1 MMSKAEL
8 IASLKK
14 KLDLP
19 SMPET
24 AKERIRAQIAA
35 LESSSDDNETSQQI
49 EDLKK
54 KLDLPSMPE
63 TAKERIRA
71 KIAALEGK
79 GEKKVEPKKEPKP
92 KAKKPVKKAPV
103 AKEPKVKFVKK
114 KSDTKEEEPTPMEI
128 KAAPK
133 KRGRKPSAKKEEVS
147 KEPKV
152 VKKRGRKP
160 KKKETPAAKTRVKK
174 VFKPTVKT
182 AEGEPDC
189 DTLLKQ
195 FRERRA
201 KAKASQKK
209 RKTTPVFRKIASD
222 VVDAVEKAIKNVP
235 AKQIKE
241 SPKVVI
247 RKFGNLQKAADSF
260 LKAFRDVLG
269 ADYQKSQAE
278 VEINELKRLV
288 ENLIKKYSKK

>member
-1 MMSKAEL
+1 MSKAEE
-8 IASLKK
+8 IALLKK
-14 KLDLP
+14 RLDLP
-19 SMPET
+19 SLPET
-24 AKERIRAQIAA
+24 AKERIREKIAA
-35 LESSSDDNETSQQI
+35 LEGSSDEV
-49 EDLKK
+49 EKLKRQ
-54 KLDLPSMPE
+54 LNLPSLPE
-63 TAKERIRA
+63 SAKDRIRA

-79 GEKKVEPKKEPKP
+79 EEKKAEPKKEPTP
-92 KAKKPVKKAPV
+92 KAKKPVKKAPA

-114 KSDTKEEEPTPMEI
+114 KIEPKEKEPTPMEI
-128 KAAPK
+128 KPAPK
-133 KRGRKPSAKKEEVS
+133 KRGRKPSVKKEEVS

-182 AEGEPDC
+182 AQGEPDC

-201 KAKASQKK
+201 KSKASQKK

-260 LKAFRDVLG
+260 LKAFREVLG
-269 ADYQKSQAE
+269 TDYQKSQSEA
-278 VEINELKRLV
+278 EINDLKKLI
-288 ENLIKKYSKK
+288 EKLIKKYSQK

>member
-1 MMSKAEL
+1 MTKEQE
-8 IASLKK
+8 IA
-14 KLDLP
+14 
-19 SMPET
+19 
-24 AKERIRAQIAA
+24 
-35 LESSSDDNETSQQI
+35 
-49 EDLKK
+49 DLKRR
-54 KLDLPSMPE
+54 LNLPAVPE
-63 TAKERIRA
+63 DIKANIRA
-71 KIAALEGK
+71 KIASLEGTSEKSKEEKIADLKKKIASPSISQAARDLLQKKLDDLEDK
-79 GEKKVEPKKEPKP
+79 GASKP
-92 KAKKPVKKAPV
+92 KEKPAVKKPMVKKPVAK
-103 AKEPKVKFVKK
+103 KEPKVKFVKK
-114 KSDTKEEEPTPMEI
+114 KVATKEKEPIPMEI
-128 KAAPK
+128 KPAPK
-133 KRGRKPSAKKEEVS
+133 KRGRKPLPKKEEVS

-160 KKKETPAAKTRVKK
+160 KKQETPATKTRVKK
-174 VFKPTVKT
+174 VFKPTTKV

-195 FRERRA
+195 FRDRRA
-201 KAKASQKK
+201 KAKTSQKK

-269 ADYQKSQAE
+269 SDYQKSQAE
-278 VEINELKRLV
+278 IEINDLKQLIQK
-288 ENLIKKYSKK
+288 LIKKYSQK

>member
-1 MMSKAEL
+1 
-8 IASLKK
+8 
-14 KLDLP
+14 
-19 SMPET
+19 
-24 AKERIRAQIAA
+24 
-35 LESSSDDNETSQQI
+35 
-49 EDLKK
+49 
-54 KLDLPSMPE
+54 
-63 TAKERIRA
+63 
-71 KIAALEGK
+71 
-79 GEKKVEPKKEPKP
+79 
-92 KAKKPVKKAPV
+92 
-103 AKEPKVKFVKK
+103 
-114 KSDTKEEEPTPMEI
+114 
-128 KAAPK
+128 
-133 KRGRKPSAKKEEVS
+133 
-147 KEPKV
+147 
-152 VKKRGRKP
+152 
-160 KKKETPAAKTRVKK
+160 
-174 VFKPTVKT
+174 
-182 AEGEPDC
+182 
-189 DTLLKQ
+189 LKQ

>member
-1 MMSKAEL
+1 MNTAEE

-19 SMPET
+19 S
-24 AKERIRAQIAA
+24 
-35 LESSSDDNETSQQI
+35 L
-49 EDLKK
+49 
-54 KLDLPSMPE
+54 PE

-71 KIAALEGK
+71 KIATLESSSDEPASAQIADLKRKLSLPSLPETAKERIRVKIAELEGK
-79 GEKKVEPKKEPKP
+79 EKPKEEPKKEVKP
-92 KAKKPVKKAPV
+92 KAKKPTQKAPTK
-103 AKEPKVKFVKK
+103 KEPKVKFVKK
-114 KSDTKEEEPTPMEI
+114 KTEVKEEEPIPMDI
-128 KAAPK
+128 KPAPK
-133 KRGRKPSAKKEEVS
+133 KRGRKPSVKKEDVS

-160 KKKETPAAKTRVKK
+160 KKKETPATKTRVKK
-174 VFKPTVKT
+174 VFKPTVKV

-195 FRERRA
+195 FRDRRA

-288 ENLIKKYSKK
+288 EKLIKKYSKK

>member
-1 MMSKAEL
+1 MSKAEEIESWKKRL
-8 IASLKK
+8 TPSLDEKTRQRVLDKIA
-14 KLDLP
+14 
-19 SMPET
+19 E
-24 AKERIRAQIAA
+24 
-35 LESSSDDNETSQQI
+35 LESSGGSDDIDIQI
-49 EDLKK
+49 DSWKK
-54 KLDLPSMPE
+54 RLTPSLD
-63 TAKERIRA
+63 ERTRQRVME
-71 KIAALEGK
+71 KIAELESKK
-79 GEKKVEPKKEPKP
+79 GGQKKEPKA
-92 KAKKPVKKAPV
+92 KAKKPVKKAPI

-114 KSDTKEEEPTPMEI
+114 KGDTKEEEPTPMDI

-133 KRGRKPSAKKEEVS
+133 KRGRKPSAKKEDTS

-152 VKKRGRKP
+152 VKKRGRKL
-160 KKKETPAAKTRVKK
+160 KKKETPATKTRVKK
-174 VFKPTVKT
+174 VLKPTVKT

-235 AKQIKE
+235 AKEIKE

>member
-1 MMSKAEL
+1 MSKAEEIESWKKRL
-8 IASLKK
+8 TPSLDEKTRQRVLDKIA
-14 KLDLP
+14 
-19 SMPET
+19 E
-24 AKERIRAQIAA
+24 
-35 LESSSDDNETSQQI
+35 LESSGGSDDIDVQI
-49 EDLKK
+49 DSWKK
-54 KLDLPSMPE
+54 RLTPSLD
-63 TAKERIRA
+63 ERTRQRVME
-71 KIAALEGK
+71 KIAELESKK
-79 GEKKVEPKKEPKP
+79 GDQKKEPK
-92 KAKKPVKKAPV
+92 AKTKKTVKKTA
-103 AKEPKVKFVKK
+103 ASKEPKVKFVKK
-114 KSDTKEEEPTPMEI
+114 KGETKEEEPIPMDI

-133 KRGRKPSAKKEEVS
+133 KRGRKPSEKKEDTS

-152 VKKRGRKP
+152 VKKRGRKL
-160 KKKETPAAKTRVKK
+160 KKKETPTTKTRVKK
-174 VFKPTVKT
+174 VLKPTVKT